1 MSSYNRLGPT
11 WAGGSEALLDGV
23 LRDEWGFRGL
33 VITDFDLYDFMN
45 PDQAVAAGSDLILST
60 DAMKSLADTKS
71 ATAAQNL
78 RQACHNI
85 LYTVAH
91 SHAMNGIVPG
101 TIISYTAAPWE
112 GWLSTANIAVGA
124 LLAAGLVWVIF
135 RVGKNRRRN
144 A

>member
-1 MSSYNRLGPT
+1 M
-11 WAGGSEALLDGV
+11 
-23 LRDEWGFRGL
+23 LRDEWGFQGT
-33 VITDFDLYDFMN
+33 VVTDSAMGNTGWMDINL
-45 PDQAVAAGSDLILST
+45 ALRAGGDMMLCLMGVNLDSST
-60 DAMKSLADTKS
+60 N
-71 ATAAQNL
+71 TAQQEM
-78 RQACHNI
+78 RRACHNI